1 MKKKWKLILGAAI
14 VLLGAGVAFAVTLQG
29 VPAQVLE
36 VEPGELSVSF
46 TEDGRVRPHDARERT
61 VYSAYPAPI
70 ARLAVQEGDRVSAGQ
85 TLAVLDDT
93 ELVQGIKEVD
103 AHLHGVE
110 GKRRQLD
117 QQPGAAELASVDLA
131 IAQAEAEVKTARRHL
146 ERTWELYE
154 QGLVSKAELE
164 EAEDGF
170 NTARNH
176 LRQQKNSRQVLI
188 ESYRPAPGSQQVLDA
203 ERRALEA
210 QRELL
215 QYQRG
220 QYTLAAPISGVVAE
234 VQVEEGAVV
243 GPQVPVLRLFQEESY
258 RIETEVLDRD
268 VTDIA
273 TGMLVNL
280 TFEARHEDIEFTGEV
295 VDIAP
300 EAQETVSPLGLEEER
315 VTVTINPFVPDDLR
329 LAPGFRVEVEFIT
342 RQEEAQ
348 MVVPKTALFTVDGED
363 ALLVVRDGRARARR
377 VETGLE
383 TRTDVAIVA
392 GLREGEQVIVDPERD
407 GIEEGDRI
415 DPR

>member
-1 MKKKWKLILGAAI
+1 MKKKWKLILGAAVV
-14 VLLGAGVAFAVTLQG
+14 VLGTGIALALTLQG
-29 VPAQVLE
+29 VPAQVME
-36 VEPGELSVSF
+36 AERGELAVTF
-46 TEDGRVRPHDARERT
+46 TEDGRVKPQDALERT
-61 VYSAYPAPI
+61 VYSAYAAPI
-70 ARLAVQEGDRVSAGQ
+70 ANLTVQEGDRVSAGQ

-103 AHLHGVE
+103 AHIYGVE

-117 QQPGAAELASVDLA
+117 QQPGAAELASIDLA
-131 IAQAEAEVKTARRHL
+131 VAQAEAEVETAKRHL
-146 ERTWELYE
+146 ERTRELYE
-154 QGLVSKAELE
+154 QGLVPRVELE
-164 EAEDGF
+164 EAEDGWK
-170 NTARNH
+170 TARNH
-176 LRQQKNSRQVLI
+176 LAQQKNSRKVLI
-188 ESYRPAPGSQQVLDA
+188 ESYRPAPGSHQVVDA
-203 ERRALEA
+203 EKKALEA
-210 QRELL
+210 HRELL
-215 QYQRG
+215 RYQRG
-220 QYTLAAPISGVVAE
+220 QYTLTAPITGVVAE
-234 VQVEEGAVV
+234 IQVEEGSVV

-268 VTDIA
+268 VTDLE

-329 LAPGFRVEVEFIT
+329 LAPGFRVEVEFTT

-348 MVVPKTALFTVDGED
+348 MVVPKTALFAVDGED
-363 ALLVVRDGRARARR
+363 ALLVVRDGRARVRR

-383 TRTDVAIVA
+383 TRTDVAIVS
-392 GLREGEQVIVDPERD
+392 GLREGEQVIIDPERD
-407 GIEEGDRI
+407 GVEQGDRI